1 MAVVCL
7 TGLMAGCAS
16 TGTTVVSK
24 AEGGRVA
31 DGQRLLVV
39 SQLASLD
46 EAWAGVF
53 AKAIVSELRKVGS
66 PAQVQSRNPLALQ
79 SDKIRYANQI
89 AEFKP
94 DLVLVIEPGDGM
106 VDARGRSFKR
116 TFEAGVFR
124 NYTDRGHRD
133 LSWRGKIVLEPAGAF
148 VTADDM
154 PALARDL
161 VARLMADGVLP
172 KLRHIVRVSTPATS
186 KPSAV
191 HPASTRGFGR

>member
-1 MAVVCL
+1 MAAVCL
-7 TGLMAGCAS
+7 TGLMAGCAT

-24 AEGGRVA
+24 TEGGRVA
-31 DGQRLLVV
+31 EGQRLLVV

-46 EAWAGVF
+46 EAWAGAF

-66 PAQVQSRNPLALQ
+66 PAQIQSRSPLALQ
-79 SDKIRYANQI
+79 SDKVRYADQI

-124 NYTDRGHRD
+124 NYAERGRRD

-161 VARLMADGVLP
+161 VARMMADGVLP
-172 KLRHIVRVSTPATS
+172 KPRRIVIISTPVTS
-186 KPSAV
+186 KATAV
-191 HPASTRGFGR
+191 RPESTRGFGR

>member
-1 MAVVCL
+1 K
-7 TGLMAGCAS
+7 AG
-16 TGTTVVSK
+16 T
-24 AEGGRVA
+24 
-31 DGQRLLVV
+31 Q
-39 SQLASLD
+39 
-46 EAWAGVF
+46 
-53 AKAIVSELRKVGS
+53 
-66 PAQVQSRNPLALQ
+66 AQVQSRTPLALQ
-79 SDKIRYANQI
+79 SDKVRYADQI

-124 NYTDRGHRD
+124 HYEERVRRD

-161 VARLMADGVLP
+161 VARMMADGVLP
-172 KLRHIVRVSTPATS
+172 KPRRTVTAAPSPALLKAT
-186 KPSAV
+186 V